1 MILFEKYFKLTE
13 AAGPNKHLTHLEE
26 LVLTHRK
33 DGADRALAYLTA
45 MTDIL
50 DSDTERAVDATVKYD
65 GAPAVVIGKDPSGK
79 FFVGSKSV
87 FNKIPKVNYSIED
100 IKANHSAAPGLVDKL
115 IQTFINFKDSNIDSV
130 YQGDFLFDND
140 IKKTQMIDGRE
151 HVVFKPN
158 TIVYAV
164 PSDSEEGRQIINAK
178 IGVVF
183 HTEYNV
189 DADEEGNLRFNTK
202 QFGVN
207 VSNIRVDRD
216 VYIKDAFFES
226 DAGTITLTDDETRL
240 MNNII
245 DTGIELSNSINYDIA
260 DSIYTGLNTYLN
272 TEIRQGEFI
281 KDSKVSFQQ
290 FVEWLTGKLDKKIDS
305 LKSEA
310 GKAKA
315 TAAKNEMLTA
325 IDIAKENIVK
335 MFNLQNIIKRGK
347 DIIIGKYNSI
357 MRGVQLKHYLFAD
370 NGDLVV
376 TDPEGYVAVDQ
387 TGNAIK
393 FVDRL
398 EFSKANFSVDKSA
411 KFAK

>member
-1 MILFEKYFKLTE
+1 MILFEKYFKLVE

-33 DGADRALAYLTA
+33 EGADRALAYITA

-50 DSDTERAVDATVKYD
+50 ESDTDRPVNATVKYD
-65 GAPAVVIGKDPSGK
+65 GAPAVVIGRDLNGN

-87 FNKIPKVNYSIED
+87 FNKVPKLNYSIED
-100 IKANHSAAPGLVDKL
+100 IKTNHSAAPGLVDKL
-115 IQTFINFKDSNIDSV
+115 IQTFIHFKDLNIDSV

-140 IKKTQMIDGRE
+140 IKKTQMIDGKE
-151 HVVFKPN
+151 HVIFKPN

-164 PSDSEEGRQIINAK
+164 PTDSDEGRQIIDAK

-207 VSNIRVDRD
+207 VSNINPDRD
-216 VYIKDAFFES
+216 VYVKDAFFEN
-226 DAGTITLTDDETRL
+226 DAGTITLTDDETKL

-290 FVEWLTGKLDKKIDS
+290 FVEWITGKLDKKIDS
-305 LKSEA
+305 LKSER

-315 TAAKNEMLTA
+315 SDAKEEMLSA
-325 IDIAKENIVK
+325 INIAKDNIVK
-335 MFNLQNIIKRGK
+335 MFNLQNLIKRGK
-347 DIIIGKYNSI
+347 DVIISKYNNI
-357 MRGVQLKHYLFAD
+357 MRGVQMKHYLFDD

-376 TDPEGYVAVDQ
+376 TDPEGYVCVDQ

-398 EFSKANFSVDKSA
+398 EFSRANFSIDKSA
-411 KFAK
+411 KFEK